1 MDVKLNK
8 FTYKEIAREVHKKV
22 IEIRGYEY
30 ITERDVLKYFA
41 LDDEFRQERFHAD
54 TYDFYELVYNFIHE
68 YCLYK

>member
-41 LDDEFRQERFHAD
+41 LDDEFRQERFPDD

-68 YCLYK
+68 YCLFK

>member
-41 LDDEFRQERFHAD
+41 LDDEFRQERFPDD
-54 TYDFYELVYNFIHE
+54 TYDFYELVYNYIHE
-68 YCLYK
+68 YCLFK

>member
-30 ITERDVLKYFA
+30 ITECDVLKYFA
-41 LDDEFRQERFHAD
+41 LDDEFRQERFPDD
-54 TYDFYELVYNFIHE
+54 TYDFYELVYNYIHE
-68 YCLYK
+68 YCLFK

>member
-30 ITERDVLKYFA
+30 ITEKNVLNYFEI
-41 LDDEFRQERFHAD
+41 DGEFSQERFPAD
-54 TYDFYELVYNFIHE
+54 TYDFYE
-68 YCLYK
+68 

>member
-30 ITERDVLKYFA
+30 ITEKNVLNYFE
-41 LDDEFRQERFHAD
+41 LDGEFRRERFPAD
-54 TYDFYELVYNFIHE
+54 TYDFYELVYNYIHE
-68 YCLYK
+68 YCLFR

>member
-1 MDVKLNK
+1 MKVRLNK
-8 FTYKEIAREVHKKV
+8 FTYEEIAKEVHKKV

-41 LDDEFRQERFHAD
+41 IDGEFRQERFPDD

-68 YCLYK
+68 YCLFR

>member
-30 ITERDVLKYFA
+30 ITEKNVLDYFEI
-41 LDDEFRQERFHAD
+41 DGEFRQERFPAD
-54 TYDFYELVYNFIHE
+54 TYDFYELVYNYIHE
-68 YCLYK
+68 YCLFK

>member
-30 ITERDVLKYFA
+30 ITEKNVLNYFEI
-41 LDDEFRQERFHAD
+41 DGEFRQERFPDD
-54 TYDFYELVYNFIHE
+54 TYDLYELVYNFIQY
-68 YCLYK
+68 YCLFK

>member
-41 LDDEFRQERFHAD
+41 LDGEFRQERFPDD
-54 TYDFYELVYNFIHE
+54 TYDFYELVYNYIHE
-68 YCLYK
+68 YCLFK

>member
-41 LDDEFRQERFHAD
+41 ADEEFRQERFPVD

>member
-8 FTYKEIAREVHKKV
+8 FTYKEIACEVHKKV

-41 LDDEFRQERFHAD
+41 LDDEFRQERFPAD